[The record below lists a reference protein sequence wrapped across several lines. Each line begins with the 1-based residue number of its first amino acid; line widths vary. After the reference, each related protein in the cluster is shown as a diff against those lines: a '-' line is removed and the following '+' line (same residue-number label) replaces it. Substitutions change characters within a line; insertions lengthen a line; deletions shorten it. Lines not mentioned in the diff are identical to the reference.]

1 MISGSMNWPI
11 LLLFL
16 WGVFFIFFF
25 SYDGNICYDMG
36 LFWILVLMDYPNR
49 MTLQLL
55 QLG

>member
-1 MISGSMNWPI
+1 MNWPSSFVVS
-11 LLLFL
+11 L
-16 WGVFFIFFF
+16 GVFFIFFF